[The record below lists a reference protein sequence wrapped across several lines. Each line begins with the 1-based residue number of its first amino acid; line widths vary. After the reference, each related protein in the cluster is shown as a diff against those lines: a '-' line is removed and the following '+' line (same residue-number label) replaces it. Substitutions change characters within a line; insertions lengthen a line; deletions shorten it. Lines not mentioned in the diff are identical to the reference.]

1 MQDWKDRADA
11 ELQRQEAEA
20 AIQEAQQR
28 NLPEWMAERHP
39 TPELKARIL
48 EALYQKHGYT
58 QGDEDLPMT
67 LMDRHRVFVRKR
79 EAEKEYAEY
88 EESLKLKPQIV
99 PTTPEQLRLAE
110 ERRLHPLDKWQRTT
124 LEKLHQQGRLEK
136 VPEGISQQEFEKS
149 QINRAIR
156 EGMLPYSTEKYLPKL
171 TKSQYKE
178 LQVKAREAR
187 EAAARWERNH
197 PQTKPK
203 HSVGRDL

>member
-1 MQDWKDRADA
+1 
-11 ELQRQEAEA
+11 
-20 AIQEAQQR
+20 
-28 NLPEWMAERHP
+28 MAERHP

-124 LEKLHQQGRLEK
+124 LPTIRRTSSKK
-136 VPEGISQQEFEKS
+136 AKS
-149 QINRAIR
+149 IERSGKECCRILQ
-156 EGMLPYSTEKYLPKL
+156 
-171 TKSQYKE
+171 KSIC
-178 LQVKAREAR
+178 
-187 EAAARWERNH
+187 RN
-197 PQTKPK
+197 
-203 HSVGRDL
+203 